1 MRYIAIVHTWNDGSI
16 DYVSVLDNGLSTVE
30 YMGGELSP
38 LWLKE
43 RAALLRL
50 CEVNRSAK
58 GETFGRRFSD
68 NMMHVYLDKQEYK
81 QLSNLIATGAREDEN
96 QKPSQER

>member
-16 DYVSVLDNGLSTVE
+16 DYVSVLDNGVSKVE

-38 LWLKE
+38 SWLKE

-50 CEVNRSAK
+50 CEINRSAK
-58 GETFGRRFSD
+58 GETIGRRFSN
-68 NMMHVYLDKQEYK
+68 NMMHVYLDKQEHK
-81 QLSNLIATGAREDEN
+81 QLTNLIHTGAEDE
-96 QKPSQER
+96 KVSR